1 MIKDKIIVEV
11 INADFLES
19 KNNLK
24 PIQIRKGGII
34 ERISGIKI
42 SETETSLILNW
53 YINKIG
59 KREKRNGWKILLNIN
74 FKNRDTN

>member
-42 SETETSLILNW
+42 SETETSLILN
-53 YINKIG
+53 
-59 KREKRNGWKILLNIN
+59 
-74 FKNRDTN
+74 